1 MSKEINKLTVL
12 NSYLLCALWTEEL
25 DTFSISDIGA
35 STIEAAKSDIG
46 LFMHKVAHLIT
57 TDWNSEQIGHDFWLT
72 RNHHGSGFWD
82 RGYDNGDEITKIA
95 HTFKELNV
103 WKSELDII
111 YFE

>member
-1 MSKEINKLTVL
+1 MIKEINKIAVL
-12 NSYLLCALWTEEL
+12 NSYLACALWTEEL
-25 DTFSISDIGA
+25 DAFSISDIGA
-35 STIEAAKSDIG
+35 STVETAKKDIDSF
-46 LFMHKVAHLIT
+46 LSQISELL
-57 TDWNSEQIGHDFWLT
+57 TDWNSEEIGHDFWLT